1 MSSNSSDGLILVC
14 TRHGIVEQVLYDG
27 LELSDGQSAGLS
39 FTSLVLSESLRTA
52 TEMLEALQRDG
63 TAFDW
68 ALNVRAGGQKVLL
81 HALGYTLDEKL
92 IVIGAQSR
100 TLLRELYHHMLKS
113 HHREISGASELVD
126 EERNSHLAREQALQ
140 LKVDQLVQQFRRV
153 EVFHLTKIRSAF
165 HARHDVGFPLRRERL
180 SLEGDAPT
188 PKRVHCRAAT

>member
-1 MSSNSSDGLILVC
+1 SSDGLILVC

-27 LELSDGQSAGLS
+27 LELTGGHSVGLS
-39 FTSLVLSESLRTA
+39 ITSLVLSDSLRTA
-52 TEMLEALQRDG
+52 TEKLEPLQRDG

-68 ALNVRAGGQKVLL
+68 ALNVRAGGQKALL

-92 IVIGAQSR
+92 ILIGAQSR

-140 LKVDQLVQQFRRV
+140 LKVDQLTDRLNTLQI
-153 EVFHLTKIRSAF
+153 EVNQKYMLRPPQAEPAPETVLHLPNLL
-165 HARHDVGFPLRRERL
+165 HRHEQLLRDLRECQ
-180 SLEGDAPT
+180 E
-188 PKRVHCRAAT
+188 